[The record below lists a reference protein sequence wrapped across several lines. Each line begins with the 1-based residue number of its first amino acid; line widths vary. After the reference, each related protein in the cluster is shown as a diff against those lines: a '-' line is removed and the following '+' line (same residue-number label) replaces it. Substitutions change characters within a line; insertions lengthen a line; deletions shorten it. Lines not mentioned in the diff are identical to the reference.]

1 MKMSDT
7 LASAFNDQ
15 VSLEIT
21 AALVYR
27 QLGIDMEALDLPGI
41 ASWFRAQA
49 DEEMVHAYKF
59 IDHMIDRDAHPR
71 IERIEVET
79 EPAQT
84 ALAAFEAA
92 LAHEQMVSEA
102 IRELYRKAES
112 EGDLD
117 SRPILNWFVDE
128 QLEEEATVSEIIARV
143 RRVGDDGTGL
153 LALEEQLASR
163 PGGEDPAAASD
174 E

>member
-1 MKMSDT
+1 MKLSEN
-7 LASAFNDQ
+7 LEQAFNDQ

-59 IDHMIDRDAHPR
+59 IDHMLDRDAHPR
-71 IERIEVET
+71 IQTIEVDVD
-79 EPAQT
+79 PAT
-84 ALAAFEAA
+84 TVLAAFEAA
-92 LAHEQMVSEA
+92 LAHEQQVSEA
-102 IRELYRKAES
+102 IRALYRKAE
-112 EGDLD
+112 EAGDLD

-128 QLEEEATVSEIIARV
+128 QLEEEATVAEIISRV
-143 RRVGDDGTGL
+143 KRIGDDGAGL
-153 LALEEQLASR
+153 LKLEEQLASR
-163 PGGEDPAAASD
+163 PGKEDPAAAQ
-174 E
+174 